1 MKELLKKYE
10 EYLREITELKTNKQ
24 QLELE
29 NIDLDSKETMT
40 KLLSRLI
47 KESEDYSI
55 VCDKLS
61 TYETELNIVEKK
73 LSMIRGITNLFKN
86 IDELETYININ
97 IKG

>member
-1 MKELLKKYE
+1 MKELLKEYE
-10 EYLREITELKTNKQ
+10 ECLREITELKTNKQ

-61 TYETELNIVEKK
+61 TYETKLNIVEKK